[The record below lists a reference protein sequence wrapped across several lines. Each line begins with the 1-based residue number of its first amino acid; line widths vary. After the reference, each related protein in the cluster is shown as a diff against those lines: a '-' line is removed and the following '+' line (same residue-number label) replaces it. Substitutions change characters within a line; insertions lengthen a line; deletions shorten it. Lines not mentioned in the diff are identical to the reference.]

1 MAARRAT
8 KPRRS
13 TRERSGRPRRK
24 KISPLTI
31 GKIDYVDYKDVGL
44 LNKFV
49 SDRAKLKPRFNS
61 GNDAQQQRTVARAV
75 KNAREMALLP
85 YTQRLTT
92 QRRERRGERGARAA
106 GPPPL
111 PTAPPPG
118 SSGEQGEPDVLLSEE
133 ETVELDETLSEEET
147 VELDETLSE
156 EETVELDETLSEEET
171 VEPDA
176 VEPTEVAEVTT
187 DEVTGGEVEVEATDG
202 EAEDV
207 AEAPDTEALTS
218 SDDEDV
224 QG

>member
-1 MAARRAT
+1 MARRAM

-31 GKIDYVDYKDVGL
+31 AKIDYVDYKDVGL

-61 GNDAQQQRTVARAV
+61 GNDAKQQRTVARAV

-118 SSGEQGEPDVLLSEE
+118 SSGEKGEPDGLLSEE
-133 ETVELDETLSEEET
+133 ETVELDETLSEEEA
-147 VELDETLSE
+147 
-156 EETVELDETLSEEET
+156 

-202 EAEDV
+202 EAED
-207 AEAPDTEALTS
+207 AATAPDAEDPTS
-218 SDDEDV
+218 SDEDV

>member
-1 MAARRAT
+1 MARRAM
-8 KPRRS
+8 KPRRPM
-13 TRERSGRPRRK
+13 RERSGRPRRK

-31 GKIDYVDYKDVGL
+31 GKVDYVDYKDVGL

-111 PTAPPPG
+111 PTAPPPS
-118 SSGEQGEPDVLLSEE
+118 SSGEQSESDGLLSEE

-147 VELDETLSE
+147 VES
-156 EETVELDETLSEEET
+156 
-171 VEPDA
+171 DA
-176 VEPTEVAEVTT
+176 VEPTEVAETT
-187 DEVTGGEVEVEATDG
+187 ADEVTGGEVEVEATAG
-202 EAEDV
+202 EADDA
-207 AEAPDTEALTS
+207 AEALHEEEPTP

>member
-1 MAARRAT
+1 MPPRRAM
-8 KPRRS
+8 KPRR
-13 TRERSGRPRRK
+13 RMGERSGRPRRK

-156 EETVELDETLSEEET
+156 EETVE
-171 VEPDA
+171 PDA

>member
-1 MAARRAT
+1 MARRAM
-8 KPRRS
+8 KPRRPM
-13 TRERSGRPRRK
+13 RERSGRPRRK

-31 GKIDYVDYKDVGL
+31 ARIDYVDYKDVGL

-61 GNDAQQQRTVARAV
+61 GNDAKQQRTVARAV

-111 PTAPPPG
+111 PTAPPPS
-118 SSGEQGEPDVLLSEE
+118 SSGEQGEPDGLLSEE

-147 VELDETLSE
+147 VELD
-156 EETVELDETLSEEET
+156 
-171 VEPDA
+171 A

-187 DEVTGGEVEVEATDG
+187 DEVTRGEVEVEATDG
-202 EAEDV
+202 KAADSGEGPDV
-207 AEAPDTEALTS
+207 EGHTS

>member
-1 MAARRAT
+1 MARRAM
-8 KPRRS
+8 KPRR
-13 TRERSGRPRRK
+13 RMGERSGRPRRK

-156 EETVELDETLSEEET
+156 EETVE
-171 VEPDA
+171 PDA

>member
-1 MAARRAT
+1 MPPRRAM
-8 KPRRS
+8 KPRR
-13 TRERSGRPRRK
+13 RMGERSGRPRRK

-147 VELDETLSE
+147 VE
-156 EETVELDETLSEEET
+156 
-171 VEPDA
+171 PDA

-187 DEVTGGEVEVEATDG
+187 DEIKGGEVEDVG
-202 EAEDV
+202 EVPDAEDPV
-207 AEAPDTEALTS
+207 S
-218 SDDEDV
+218 SNDEDV

>member
-1 MAARRAT
+1 MARRAM
-8 KPRRS
+8 KPRR
-13 TRERSGRPRRK
+13 RMGERSGRPRRK

-111 PTAPPPG
+111 PTAPPPS
-118 SSGEQGEPDVLLSEE
+118 SSGEQGEPDVL
-133 ETVELDETLSEEET
+133 LSEEET

>member
-85 YTQRLTT
+85 YTQSLTT

-156 EETVELDETLSEEET
+156 EETVE
-171 VEPDA
+171 PDA

-187 DEVTGGEVEVEATDG
+187 DEVTGGEAEVEATDG

>member
-1 MAARRAT
+1 MARRAM

-31 GKIDYVDYKDVGL
+31 AKIDYVDYKDVGL

-61 GNDAQQQRTVARAV
+61 GNDAKQQRTVARAV

-118 SSGEQGEPDVLLSEE
+118 SSGEKGEPDVLLSEE
-133 ETVELDETLSEEET
+133 ETVKLDETLSEEG
-147 VELDETLSE
+147 
-156 EETVELDETLSEEET
+156 T

-207 AEAPDTEALTS
+207 AEASDAEALSS

>member
-1 MAARRAT
+1 MARRAM
-8 KPRRS
+8 KPRRPM
-13 TRERSGRPRRK
+13 RERSGRPRRK

-31 GKIDYVDYKDVGL
+31 ARIDYVDYKDVGL

-61 GNDAQQQRTVARAV
+61 GNDAKQQRTVARAV

-92 QRRERRGERGARAA
+92 QRRERRGERGTRAA

-118 SSGEQGEPDVLLSEE
+118 SSGEQGEPEGPLPKEK
-133 ETVELDETLSEEET
+133 TVELDETLSKEET
-147 VELDETLSE
+147 VET
-156 EETVELDETLSEEET
+156 
-171 VEPDA
+171 DA

-187 DEVTGGEVEVEATDG
+187 DEVTGGEGEVGATDG
-202 EAEDV
+202 EAADSGEGPDV
-207 AEAPDTEALTS
+207 EGHTS

>member
-1 MAARRAT
+1 MPPRRAM
-8 KPRRS
+8 KPRR
-13 TRERSGRPRRK
+13 RMGERSGRPRRK

-118 SSGEQGEPDVLLSEE
+118 SSGEKGEPDGL
-133 ETVELDETLSEEET
+133 
-147 VELDETLSE
+147 LSE

>member
-1 MAARRAT
+1 MARRAM

-31 GKIDYVDYKDVGL
+31 AKIDYVDYKDVGL

-61 GNDAQQQRTVARAV
+61 GNDAKQQRTVARAV

-85 YTQRLTT
+85 YTQRLTI

-118 SSGEQGEPDVLLSEE
+118 SSGEKGEPDVLLSEE
-133 ETVELDETLSEEET
+133 ETVKLDETLSEEG
-147 VELDETLSE
+147 
-156 EETVELDETLSEEET
+156 T

-207 AEAPDTEALTS
+207 AEASDAEALSS

>member
-1 MAARRAT
+1 MARRAM
-8 KPRRS
+8 KPRR
-13 TRERSGRPRRK
+13 RMGERSGRPRRK

-31 GKIDYVDYKDVGL
+31 ARIDYVDYKDVGL
-44 LNKFV
+44 LKKFV

-118 SSGEQGEPDVLLSEE
+118 GSGEEGEPDGLLSEE
-133 ETVELDETLSEEET
+133 ETVELDQTLSEVET
-147 VELDETLSE
+147 VELDQTLSE
-156 EETVELDETLSEEET
+156 KA

-176 VEPTEVAEVTT
+176 VEPTEGAEVTT
-187 DEVTGGEVEVEATDG
+187 DEVTGGEVEVEATEE
-202 EAEDV
+202 EAEDA
-207 AEAPDTEALTS
+207 AEAPDVEDPSS

>member
-1 MAARRAT
+1 MAARRAM
-8 KPRRS
+8 KPRR
-13 TRERSGRPRRK
+13 RMGERSGRPRRK

-31 GKIDYVDYKDVGL
+31 AKIDYVDYKDVGL

-61 GNDAQQQRTVARAV
+61 GNDAKQQRTVARAV

-92 QRRERRGERGARAA
+92 QRRERRGERGTRAA

-118 SSGEQGEPDVLLSEE
+118 SSGEQGGPEGPLPKE
-133 ETVELDETLSEEET
+133 ETVELDETLSKEET
-147 VELDETLSE
+147 VET
-156 EETVELDETLSEEET
+156 
-171 VEPDA
+171 DA

-187 DEVTGGEVEVEATDG
+187 DEVTGGEAEVEATDA

-207 AEAPDTEALTS
+207 GEDPGAENPDS
-218 SDDEDV
+218 SDDGDV

>member
-1 MAARRAT
+1 MARRVM

-31 GKIDYVDYKDVGL
+31 AKIDYVDYKDVGL
-44 LNKFV
+44 LKKFV

-61 GNDAQQQRTVARAV
+61 GNDAKQQRTVARAV

-118 SSGEQGEPDVLLSEE
+118 SSGEKGEPDGLLSEE
-133 ETVELDETLSEEET
+133 ETVELDETLSEEEA
-147 VELDETLSE
+147 
-156 EETVELDETLSEEET
+156 

-202 EAEDV
+202 EAED
-207 AEAPDTEALTS
+207 AATAPDAEDPTS
-218 SDDEDV
+218 SDEDV

>member
-1 MAARRAT
+1 MARRAM
-8 KPRRS
+8 KPRR
-13 TRERSGRPRRK
+13 RMGERSGRPRRK

-118 SSGEQGEPDVLLSEE
+118 GSGEEGEPDGLLSEE
-133 ETVELDETLSEEET
+133 ETVELDQTLSEKET
-147 VELDETLSE
+147 VELDQTLSE
-156 EETVELDETLSEEET
+156 KA

-207 AEAPDTEALTS
+207 AEAPDAEALSS

>member
-1 MAARRAT
+1 MAARRAM
-8 KPRRS
+8 KPRR
-13 TRERSGRPRRK
+13 RMGERSGRPRRK

-147 VELDETLSE
+147 VE
-156 EETVELDETLSEEET
+156 
-171 VEPDA
+171 PDA

-202 EAEDV
+202 EAEDA
-207 AEAPDTEALTS
+207 AEAPDAEDPTS
-218 SDDEDV
+218 SDEDV

>member
-1 MAARRAT
+1 MG
-8 KPRRS
+8 
-13 TRERSGRPRRK
+13 ERSGRPRRK

-31 GKIDYVDYKDVGL
+31 AKIDYVDYKDVGL

-85 YTQRLTT
+85 YTQTLTT

-118 SSGEQGEPDVLLSEE
+118 SSGEQGEPDGLLSEE
-133 ETVELDETLSEEET
+133 ETVELAEALSKEEA
-147 VELDETLSE
+147 
-156 EETVELDETLSEEET
+156 
-171 VEPDA
+171 VEPNESVSEDGGVETDA
-176 VEPTEVAEVTT
+176 VELTEVAEVTT
-187 DEVTGGEVEVEATDG
+187 DEATGGE
-202 EAEDV
+202 AEGIDEGPN
-207 AEAPDTEALTS
+207 ADDPTS

>member
-1 MAARRAT
+1 MARRAM
-8 KPRRS
+8 KPRRPM
-13 TRERSGRPRRK
+13 RERSGRPRGK

-31 GKIDYVDYKDVGL
+31 AKIDYVDYKDVGL

-61 GNDAQQQRTVARAV
+61 GNDAKQQRTVARAV

-92 QRRERRGERGARAA
+92 QRRERRGERGTRAA

-118 SSGEQGEPDVLLSEE
+118 SSGEQGEPD
-133 ETVELDETLSEEET
+133 ETLSEEET
-147 VELDETLSE
+147 VELD
-156 EETVELDETLSEEET
+156 
-171 VEPDA
+171 A
-176 VEPTEVAEVTT
+176 AEPTEVAEVTT

-207 AEAPDTEALTS
+207 GEGPDTEDPTS

-224 QG
+224 RG

>member
-1 MAARRAT
+1 M
-8 KPRRS
+8 
-13 TRERSGRPRRK
+13 RERSGRPRRK

-31 GKIDYVDYKDVGL
+31 AKIDYVDYKDVGL

-61 GNDAQQQRTVARAV
+61 GNDARQQRTVARAV

-92 QRRERRGERGARAA
+92 QRRERRGERGTRAA

-118 SSGEQGEPDVLLSEE
+118 SSGEQGEP
-133 ETVELDETLSEEET
+133 DETLSEEET

-156 EETVELDETLSEEET
+156 EETVELD
-171 VEPDA
+171 A
-176 VEPTEVAEVTT
+176 AEPTEVAEVTT
-187 DEVTGGEVEVEATDG
+187 DEVTGGEVPVEATDG
-202 EAEDV
+202 EADDVDEDPD
-207 AEAPDTEALTS
+207 AEDLTS

>member
-1 MAARRAT
+1 MPPRRAM
-8 KPRRS
+8 KPRR
-13 TRERSGRPRRK
+13 RMGERSGRPRRK

-147 VELDETLSE
+147 VE
-156 EETVELDETLSEEET
+156 
-171 VEPDA
+171 PDA

>member
-1 MAARRAT
+1 MARRAM
-8 KPRRS
+8 KPRRRTS
-13 TRERSGRPRRK
+13 DRSGRPRRK

-31 GKIDYVDYKDVGL
+31 ARIDYVDYKDVGL
-44 LNKFV
+44 LKKFV

-118 SSGEQGEPDVLLSEE
+118 GSGEEGEPDGLLSEE
-133 ETVELDETLSEEET
+133 ETVELDQTLSEKET
-147 VELDETLSE
+147 VELDQTLSE
-156 EETVELDETLSEEET
+156 KA

-176 VEPTEVAEVTT
+176 VEPTEGAEVTT
-187 DEVTGGEVEVEATDG
+187 DEVTGGEVEVEATEE
-202 EAEDV
+202 EAEDA
-207 AEAPDTEALTS
+207 AEAPDAEDPTS
-218 SDDEDV
+218 SDEDV

>member
-1 MAARRAT
+1 MARRAM
-8 KPRRS
+8 KPRRPM
-13 TRERSGRPRRK
+13 RERSGRPRRK

-31 GKIDYVDYKDVGL
+31 ARIDYVDYKDVGL

-61 GNDAQQQRTVARAV
+61 GNDAKQQRTVARAV

-111 PTAPPPG
+111 PTAPPPS
-118 SSGEQGEPDVLLSEE
+118 SSGEQGEPDGLLSEE

-147 VELDETLSE
+147 VELD
-156 EETVELDETLSEEET
+156 
-171 VEPDA
+171 A
-176 VEPTEVAEVTT
+176 AEPTEVAEVTT
-187 DEVTGGEVEVEATDG
+187 DEVTGGEVEVGATDG
-202 EAEDV
+202 EAAGSGEGPDVEDHI
-207 AEAPDTEALTS
+207 S
-218 SDDEDV
+218 SEDEDV

>member
-1 MAARRAT
+1 MPPRRAM
-8 KPRRS
+8 KPRR
-13 TRERSGRPRRK
+13 RMGERSGRPRRK

-156 EETVELDETLSEEET
+156 EETVE
-171 VEPDA
+171 PDA

-207 AEAPDTEALTS
+207 GKAPDAEDPTS
-218 SDDEDV
+218 SDEDV

>member
-1 MAARRAT
+1 MARRAM
-8 KPRRS
+8 KPRR
-13 TRERSGRPRRK
+13 RMGERSGRPRRK

-31 GKIDYVDYKDVGL
+31 AKIEYVDYKDVGL
-44 LNKFV
+44 LKKFV

-61 GNDAQQQRTVARAV
+61 GNDAKQQRTVARAV

-118 SSGEQGEPDVLLSEE
+118 GSGEEGEPDGLLSEE
-133 ETVELDETLSEEET
+133 ETVELDQTLSEKA
-147 VELDETLSE
+147 
-156 EETVELDETLSEEET
+156 

-176 VEPTEVAEVTT
+176 VEPTEGAEVTT
-187 DEVTGGEVEVEATDG
+187 DEVTGGEVEVEATEE
-202 EAEDV
+202 EAEDA
-207 AEAPDTEALTS
+207 AEAPDVEDPS
-218 SDDEDV
+218 SSDEDV

>member
-1 MAARRAT
+1 MARRAM
-8 KPRRS
+8 KPRR
-13 TRERSGRPRRK
+13 RMGERSGRPRRK

-31 GKIDYVDYKDVGL
+31 AKIDYVDYKDVGL

-49 SDRAKLKPRFNS
+49 SDRSKLKPRFNS

-118 SSGEQGEPDVLLSEE
+118 SSGEQGEPDGLLSEE
-133 ETVELDETLSEEET
+133 ETVELDK
-147 VELDETLSE
+147 
-156 EETVELDETLSEEET
+156 TLSEEET

-176 VEPTEVAEVTT
+176 IEPTEVAEVTT
-187 DEVTGGEVEVEATDG
+187 DETTGGEAEVEATDG
-202 EAEDV
+202 KADDVGEGSDAENH
-207 AEAPDTEALTS
+207 TS
-218 SDDEDV
+218 SSDEDV

>member
-1 MAARRAT
+1 MARRAM
-8 KPRRS
+8 KPRRPM
-13 TRERSGRPRRK
+13 RERSGRPRRK

-31 GKIDYVDYKDVGL
+31 AKIDYVDYKDVGL

-61 GNDAQQQRTVARAV
+61 GNDARQQRTVARAV

-92 QRRERRGERGARAA
+92 QRRERRGERGTRAA

-118 SSGEQGEPDVLLSEE
+118 SSGEQGEPD
-133 ETVELDETLSEEET
+133 ETLSEEET
-147 VELDETLSE
+147 VELD
-156 EETVELDETLSEEET
+156 
-171 VEPDA
+171 A
-176 VEPTEVAEVTT
+176 AEPTEVAEVTT
-187 DEVTGGEVEVEATDG
+187 DEATGGEVPVEATDG
-202 EAEDV
+202 EADDVDEDPD
-207 AEAPDTEALTS
+207 AEDLTS

>member
-1 MAARRAT
+1 MPPRRAM
-8 KPRRS
+8 KPRRPM
-13 TRERSGRPRRK
+13 RERSGRPRRK

-31 GKIDYVDYKDVGL
+31 ARIDYVDYKDVGL

-61 GNDAQQQRTVARAV
+61 GNDAKQQRTVARAV

-118 SSGEQGEPDVLLSEE
+118 SSGEQGEPDGL
-133 ETVELDETLSEEET
+133 
-147 VELDETLSE
+147 LSE

-187 DEVTGGEVEVEATDG
+187 DEVTRGEVEVEATDG

>member
-1 MAARRAT
+1 MARRAM
-8 KPRRS
+8 KPRRPM
-13 TRERSGRPRRK
+13 RERSGRPRRK

-133 ETVELDETLSEEET
+133 ETVELDETLSEEKA
-147 VELDETLSE
+147 
-156 EETVELDETLSEEET
+156 

-176 VEPTEVAEVTT
+176 VEPTEGAEVTT
-187 DEVTGGEVEVEATDG
+187 DEVTGGEVEAEATDG

-207 AEAPDTEALTS
+207 GEGPDAEDPNS
-218 SDDEDV
+218 SDDEGV

>member
-1 MAARRAT
+1 MPPRRAM
-8 KPRRS
+8 KPRR
-13 TRERSGRPRRK
+13 RMGERSGRPRRK

-111 PTAPPPG
+111 PTAPPPSG
-118 SSGEQGEPDVLLSEE
+118 SGEQGEPDGLLSEE
-133 ETVELDETLSEEET
+133 ETVELDETLSEEEA
-147 VELDETLSE
+147 
-156 EETVELDETLSEEET
+156 

>member
-1 MAARRAT
+1 MPPRRAM
-8 KPRRS
+8 KPRR
-13 TRERSGRPRRK
+13 RMGERSGRPRRK

-61 GNDAQQQRTVARAV
+61 GNDAKQQRTVARAV

-111 PTAPPPG
+111 PTAPPPSG
-118 SSGEQGEPDVLLSEE
+118 SGEQGEPDGLLSEE
-133 ETVELDETLSEEET
+133 ETVELDETLSEEEA
-147 VELDETLSE
+147 VK
-156 EETVELDETLSEEET
+156 
-171 VEPDA
+171 PDA
-176 VEPTEVAEVTT
+176 VEPTDVAEVTT
-187 DEVTGGEVEVEATDG
+187 VEVTGGEVEAKAPDG

-207 AEAPDTEALTS
+207 GEGPDAEDPNS
-218 SDDEDV
+218 SDDEGV

>member
-1 MAARRAT
+1 MPPRRAM
-8 KPRRS
+8 KPRR
-13 TRERSGRPRRK
+13 RMGERSGRPRRK

-111 PTAPPPG
+111 PTAPPPSG
-118 SSGEQGEPDVLLSEE
+118 SGEQGEPDGLLSEE
-133 ETVELDETLSEEET
+133 ETVELDETLSEEEA
-147 VELDETLSE
+147 VK
-156 EETVELDETLSEEET
+156 
-171 VEPDA
+171 PDA
-176 VEPTEVAEVTT
+176 VEPTDVAEVTV
-187 DEVTGGEVEVEATDG
+187 DEVTGGGVEAEATDG

-207 AEAPDTEALTS
+207 GEGSDAEDPDS
-218 SDDEDV
+218 SDDEGV

>member
-1 MAARRAT
+1 MAARRAM
-8 KPRRS
+8 KPRR
-13 TRERSGRPRRK
+13 RMGERSGRPRRK

-118 SSGEQGEPDVLLSEE
+118 GSGEQGEPDGQLSEE
-133 ETVELDETLSEEET
+133 ETVELDA
-147 VELDETLSE
+147 
-156 EETVELDETLSEEET
+156 TLSEEET

-187 DEVTGGEVEVEATDG
+187 DEVTRGEVEVEATDG
-202 EAEDV
+202 KAADSGEGPDV
-207 AEAPDTEALTS
+207 EGHTS

>member
-1 MAARRAT
+1 MARRAM

-31 GKIDYVDYKDVGL
+31 AKIDYVDYKDVGL

-61 GNDAQQQRTVARAV
+61 GNDAKQQRTVARAV

-85 YTQRLTT
+85 YTQRLTI

-118 SSGEQGEPDVLLSEE
+118 SSGEKGEPDVLLSEE
-133 ETVELDETLSEEET
+133 ETVKLDETLSEEG
-147 VELDETLSE
+147 
-156 EETVELDETLSEEET
+156 T

-202 EAEDV
+202 EAEDAAKGPD
-207 AEAPDTEALTS
+207 AEDPS
-218 SDDEDV
+218 SSDEDV